1 MRILLVDDHLL
12 FREALS
18 LMLQQLD
25 SDVSCVFA
33 GSGAEALAAA
43 NYYRDLDLIVVDLA
57 LPDTDGIELLDALGK
72 IAIDTPRVVISACD
86 DAARVSAAM
95 RAGASGYVPKKSSG
109 SEMLGAMQAVLSGGT
124 YVPSTLL
131 AEMGETALPSTSRPP
146 SPDAAKRR
154 DPAETPRLSARQQQ
168 VLVLLKDGAPNKVI
182 ARELHL
188 SEGTV
193 KLHVSAVLQLLGAR
207 NRTEAV
213 SVAIQQGLF
222 SDTQPQ

>member
-18 LMLQQLD
+18 LMLPQLD
-25 SDVSCVFA
+25 PHVSCVYA

-72 IAIDTPRVVISACD
+72 IVADTPRMVISACD
-86 DAARVSAAM
+86 DAVRVSAAM

-109 SEMLGAMQAVLSGGT
+109 SELLGAVRAVLSGGT

-131 AEMGETALPSTSRPP
+131 AEMGETSLPSSARP
-146 SPDAAKRR
+146 SPDVVKGRTH
-154 DPAETPRLSARQQQ
+154 AETPRLSVRQQQ
-168 VLVLLKDGAPNKVI
+168 VLALLKDGAPNKVI
-182 ARELHL
+182 ARELNL

-193 KLHVSAVLQLLGAR
+193 KLHVSAVLQLLGAS